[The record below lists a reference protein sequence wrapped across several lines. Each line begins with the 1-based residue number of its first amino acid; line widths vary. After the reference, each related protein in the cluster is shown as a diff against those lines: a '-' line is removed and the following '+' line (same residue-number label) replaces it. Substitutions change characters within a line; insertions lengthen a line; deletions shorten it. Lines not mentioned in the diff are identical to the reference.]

1 MSEKIGLVV
10 EGGGM
15 KCAYSAGVLDRF
27 IDDDISFDYAV
38 GVSAG
43 SANVVSYLSHQ
54 RGRTLRF
61 YTDHIH
67 EPGYFGI
74 GSWMKTG
81 NLFGLQYIYGTLT
94 NEGGA
99 DPIDYPALEAN
110 PTRFEAVA
118 TDALTG
124 QPRYLDKSL
133 IGPRDYRE
141 IMASCALPAACK
153 PVKLDGGLYF
163 DGGVSDSI
171 PVDHALEQGC
181 DKLVVLLSKTR
192 DFVKSPEGH
201 KSLYHVLCRKYPK
214 VVEALDNRH
223 IMYGKRQRRT
233 YQLEAEGR
241 AFVFAPSKP
250 FAISTYTMDEKDNR
264 ALYDMGIDDYNELR
278 GAFLRFM
285 GR

>member
-27 IDDDISFDYAV
+27 IDDGISFDYAV

-43 SANVVSYLSHQ
+43 SANTVSFLSHQ

-61 YTDHIH
+61 YTSHIH
-67 EPGYFGI
+67 EPGYFGVK
-74 GSWMKTG
+74 SWLKTG

-94 NEGGA
+94 NEGGPDA
-99 DPIDYPALEAN
+99 LDYQALMAN
-110 PTRFEAVA
+110 PTEFEAVV
-118 TDALTG
+118 TDARTG
-124 QPRYLDKSL
+124 KPCYLGKSL
-133 IGPRDYRE
+133 IGPCDYRE
-141 IMASCALPAACK
+141 IMASCALLAACK
-153 PVKLDGGLYF
+153 PVELDGSLYF

-171 PVDHALEQGC
+171 PVDHALGQGC

-192 DFVKSPEGH
+192 DYVKGPQKPKG
-201 KSLYHVLCRKYPK
+201 LYHALCRKYPK

-223 IMYGKRQRRT
+223 IMYGKCQKRT

-250 FAISTYTMDEKDNR
+250 FSIGTYTMDEKDNR
-264 ALYDMGIDDYNELR
+264 ALYDMGISDYDDLR
-278 GAFLRFM
+278 EEFLQFM